1 MTKTEKKPFDL
12 GIYQFHRTIAG
23 PICPKD
29 DLEVKDG
36 EIIAVLHPLRKVDPD
51 NMYCFGILKSSG
63 KVMTLVRKNLK
74 FKKVLTLTYERKILE
89 SYAEEIHGKIHV
101 ATKFLTEPN
110 QQLSV

>member
-1 MTKTEKKPFDL
+1 MKTEKKNFDL

-29 DLEVKDG
+29 DLQVKEG
-36 EIIAVLHPLRKVDPD
+36 EIIAVLHPVRKVDPD
-51 NMYCFGILKSSG
+51 NMYCFGIIKSTG

-74 FKKVLTLTYERKILE
+74 FKQVLTLSYERKSLE

-101 ATKFLTEPN
+101 AQNYLETSK
-110 QQLSV
+110 QLSL